1 MSMIRGIIGSRH
13 SRVPVMLA
21 RLRRSRALRL
31 AGGAVLLLI
40 ALDLA
45 ATAATL
51 AFGAELLRR

>member
-1 MSMIRGIIGSRH
+1 M
-13 SRVPVMLA
+13 PVMLA

-31 AGGAVLLLI
+31 AGGAVLLLV